1 MSFSYE
7 DVYHFSPPIE
17 LVSMGRYI
25 EQTNREL
32 SGALKLLMPK
42 YRDSLLLSYFVGYSD
57 AEIAKLLDVPVSTVG
72 DRRRNA
78 IRQLRERME
87 KPDE

>member
-1 MSFSYE
+1 
-7 DVYHFSPPIE
+7 
-17 LVSMGRYI
+17 MGRYI

>member
-1 MSFSYE
+1 
-7 DVYHFSPPIE
+7 
-17 LVSMGRYI
+17 MGRYI

-42 YRDSLLLSYFVGYSD
+42 YRDPLLLSYFVGYSD

-87 KPDE
+87 KPDV

>member
-17 LVSMGRYI
+17 LESMGRYI

-42 YRDSLLLSYFVGYSD
+42 YRDPLLLSYFVGYSD